1 MWIPINI
8 AFPPRVAIGYGF
20 IASCVIYAEPGSFDP
35 RLFVAVAE
43 ESMFE
48 GDWRKF
54 DDREVMA
61 QRVASYVAPLIRSAI
76 AARGGATLALAG
88 GQTPIPAFREL
99 AEARLDWSNVTL
111 LPTDDRLVAA
121 DDPLSNIGLIRR
133 CFGATDATTL
143 ALTDVSDGDPIK
155 AAEDANARLALLDW
169 PLDLVWLGI
178 GEDGHTASILPGP
191 DFDKALTAS
200 QRACGVVPDPLPKDA
215 PVARVTLTR
224 AALLSTH
231 VLLVMFTGA
240 RKQAI
245 IERAIADGPQATTA
259 IGRILADTPM
269 PVVLFSSP

>member
-1 MWIPINI
+1 
-8 AFPPRVAIGYGF
+8 
-20 IASCVIYAEPGSFDP
+20 
-35 RLFVAVAE
+35 
-43 ESMFE
+43 MFE

-54 DDREVMA
+54 DDKEVMA
-61 QRVASYVAPLIRSAI
+61 QRVASYVESLIRSAI
-76 AARGGATLALAG
+76 AARGSATLALAG
-88 GQTPIPAFREL
+88 GKTPIPAFREL
-99 AEARLDWSNVTL
+99 AEARLDWSKVTI
-111 LPTDDRLVAA
+111 LPSDDRLVAA

-133 CFGATDATTL
+133 CFGETGATIMTL
-143 ALTDVSDGDPIK
+143 ADASDGDPI
-155 AAEDANARLALLDW
+155 AAGERADARLGALDW

-191 DFDKALTAS
+191 DFETALTS
-200 QRACGVVPDPLPKDA
+200 LRRACGVVPDPLPKEA

-224 AALLSTH
+224 TALLSTH

-245 IERAIADGPQATTA
+245 IERAIADGAEATTA

>member
-1 MWIPINI
+1 
-8 AFPPRVAIGYGF
+8 
-20 IASCVIYAEPGSFDP
+20 
-35 RLFVAVAE
+35 
-43 ESMFE
+43 MFE

-54 DDREVMA
+54 DDKEVMA
-61 QRVASYVAPLIRSAI
+61 QRVASYVESLIRSAI
-76 AARGGATLALAG
+76 VARGFATLAMAG
-88 GQTPIPAFREL
+88 GKTPIPAFREL
-99 AEARLDWSNVTL
+99 AEARLDWSKVTI
-111 LPTDDRLVAA
+111 LPSDDRLVAA

-133 CFGATDATTL
+133 CFGDTGATIMAL
-143 ALTDVSDGDPIK
+143 ADGSDGDPI
-155 AAEDANARLALLDW
+155 AAGERADARLGALDW

-191 DFDKALTAS
+191 DFETALTAS
-200 QRACGVVPDPLPKDA
+200 RRACGVVPDPLPKEA

-245 IERAIADGPQATTA
+245 IERAIAAGAEATTA